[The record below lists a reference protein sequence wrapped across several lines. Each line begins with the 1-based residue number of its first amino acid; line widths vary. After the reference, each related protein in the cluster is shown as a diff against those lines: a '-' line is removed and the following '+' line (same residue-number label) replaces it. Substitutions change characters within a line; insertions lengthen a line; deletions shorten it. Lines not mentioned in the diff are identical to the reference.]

1 MLTTVTDD
9 RQTDYFTPYCVC
21 ACGVIIRNSYIC
33 PPTREN
39 IMYVP
44 CMAATWINP
53 EIHCNII
60 LHIHIHIHCTYI
72 NILFIRILA
81 TATINF
87 SLAGVQLLIK
97 GGSYLGTVFIN
108 LERHLLVTLTQQTQ
122 FSGLISNVRL
132 INKQQNQAKDL
143 KVSAMFLPRTSDRAW
158 LMVAYDHAHLI
169 VFAHACGHYSRAATI
184 SFVGL
189 HVRLLFEGGY

>member
-1 MLTTVTDD
+1 M
-9 RQTDYFTPYCVC
+9 
-21 ACGVIIRNSYIC
+21 YI
-33 PPTREN
+33 
-39 IMYVP
+39 P
-44 CMAATWINP
+44 CMAATCINP

-60 LHIHIHIHCTYI
+60 RHIYIHGTYI
-72 NILFIRILA
+72 NTVFIRILA

-97 GGSYLGTVFIN
+97 GGSYLRMVFIN

-122 FSGLISNVRL
+122 FSGLISNVRS

-158 LMVAYDHAHLI
+158 LMV
-169 VFAHACGHYSRAATI
+169 VTMPT
-184 SFVGL
+184 
-189 HVRLLFEGGY
+189 